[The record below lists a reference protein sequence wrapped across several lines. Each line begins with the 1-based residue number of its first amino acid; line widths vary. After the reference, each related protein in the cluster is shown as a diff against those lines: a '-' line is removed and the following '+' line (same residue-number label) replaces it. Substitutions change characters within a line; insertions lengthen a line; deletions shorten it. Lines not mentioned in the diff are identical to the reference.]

1 MFPGRGGAAAGP
13 VGYARAFVGAKE
25 LLRGLGQL
33 AGGERASPQTLRNS
47 YGASLIEDGHG
58 LAAVRE
64 YMGFSR
70 LEFARRFAEAHA
82 AWVARMA
89 RTGTDGGAEDKDK
102 E

>member
-13 VGYARAFVGAKE
+13 VGYARVFVGAKE

-47 YGASLIEDGHG
+47 YGAGLIEDGHG

-70 LEFARRFAEAHA
+70 LEFARRFADAHA
-82 AWVARMA
+82 SWVARMA
-89 RTGTDGGAEDKDK
+89 GAEDKDK